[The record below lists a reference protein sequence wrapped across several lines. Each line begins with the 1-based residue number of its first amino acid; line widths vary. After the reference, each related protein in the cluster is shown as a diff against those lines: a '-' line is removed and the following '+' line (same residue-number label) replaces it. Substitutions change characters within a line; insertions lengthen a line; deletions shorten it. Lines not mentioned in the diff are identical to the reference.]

1 MIRRPPRSTLFPYTT
16 LFRSLLD
23 REVDVVGRHVFSFGG
38 VDRRPQARIV
48 AGVAAALLRG
58 DRDFAN
64 QTREHGSA
72 LLIGDRLLPL
82 DLFPLT
88 VTSHTPSA
96 LQLISSVRVE
106 HILEAHPA
114 TIEIEIRESRG
125 TVAVLGDDQLGRA
138 IHAATG

>member
-23 REVDVVGRHVFSFGG
+23 RAVDVVGRHVFSFGG
-38 VDRRPQARIV
+38 VDRRPQARVV

-72 LLIGDRLLPL
+72 LLIGDRLLPF
-82 DLFPLT
+82 DLFPLA
-88 VTSHTPSA
+88 VTSHNMLRACLPVASA
-96 LQLISSVRVE
+96 ALRRLSNHKLHHLSGSSISS
-106 HILEAHPA
+106 
-114 TIEIEIRESRG
+114 
-125 TVAVLGDDQLGRA
+125 
-138 IHAATG
+138 